1 MSNLIHIDKE
11 YRQWIQS
18 LSKRFRQS
26 QIKAAVHI
34 NQDTLRF
41 YFELGRDIV
50 ELHSEQRW
58 GSKFFANLSRDLK
71 DANPEAGC
79 FSETNLLY
87 MKNFYLL
94 YSPIMQITPQPGEQI
109 TITPQLGEQIF
120 SVPWGHHKLLID
132 KCKGQSE
139 KAIFY
144 VQQTIAN
151 GWSRD
156 MLLNIYSTDLYER
169 HSKAIT
175 NFTKTLPDEQSDL
188 ARDIT
193 RDPYSFSFTG
203 LLEPYNERKLKD
215 ALIANIEKFL
225 IELGTGFAYMGREV
239 RLQVGETEQFL
250 DMLFYNTRLH
260 CYERMKA
267 ANAERAKGRREY
279 LASLDVSSFSAK
291 ERENHKKF
299 MEMFDRREKAKA
311 KMKGGIP
318 DQSTIQELME
328 AEIQM
333 APIAK
338 AQRVA
343 LARELARELGCTGED
358 VDTVQEAIGN
368 IFDCTS
374 GGGLGG
380 LEDMMDAGGVPL
392 CVAAYSEQ
400 NVALR

>member
-1 MSNLIHIDKE
+1 MRISKKSSNFAALFCTNMSSLIHIDEE
-11 YRQWIQS
+11 YRLWIQS

-41 YFELGRDIV
+41 YWELGKEIV

-71 DANPEAGC
+71 DANPGAGC

-94 YSPIMQITPQPGEQI
+94 YSPIVQITPRSGEQMA
-109 TITPQLGEQIF
+109 ITPQLGEQIF
-120 SVPWGHHKLLID
+120 SIPWGHHKLLID
-132 KCKGQSE
+132 KCKGQPD

-175 NFTKTLPDEQSDL
+175 NFTQTLPDEQSDL

-203 LLEPYNERKLKD
+203 LREPFNERKLKD

-250 DMLFYNTRLH
+250 DMLFYNIRLH
-260 CYERMKA
+260 CYVVVEVKTTDFEA
-267 ANAERAKGRREY
+267 AHIGQLGAYVVAVDHILRTESDNK
-279 LASLDVSSFSAK
+279 
-291 ERENHKKF
+291 
-299 MEMFDRREKAKA
+299 
-311 KMKGGIP
+311 
-318 DQSTIQELME
+318 TIGLL
-328 AEIQM
+328 IC
-333 APIAK
+333 K
-338 AQRVA
+338 
-343 LARELARELGCTGED
+343 TKD
-358 VDTVQEAIGN
+358 N
-368 IFDCTS
+368 IFAQYALEATNQP
-374 GGGLGG
+374 LGI
-380 LEDMMDAGGVPL
+380 
-392 CVAAYSEQ
+392 SEYELQ
-400 NVALR
+400 KLYPTQVKGTMPTIEEIENELNETYD